1 MAEGVWGREGG
12 RRATLCWAGPGE
24 GGRGE
29 GEAKDRWARGEGEG
43 REGGGERRAMK
54 RGLGVVETSWA
65 RHLIVEGERK
75 KNYWKVDPRE
85 KGEGGGRRELGHV
98 SGLWCF
104 CISEWVC
111 VAWCCTTQASCPY
124 FIKVELVLW
133 TLCIRI
139 RSLFP
144 WLISRLNDFTF
155 LSNSSVTP
163 FRMFQNWRLTLW
175 YFPANGLPSLHLPSL
190 HYLVT
195 RPSPHASVCL
205 NICN

>member
-1 MAEGVWGREGG
+1 MLGGSWGRWE
-12 RRATLCWAGPGE
+12 R

-29 GEAKDRWARGEGEG
+29 GPVSERWGRGKGRRGRKEGDEEGVGSRRNFLGEALDCR
-43 REGGGERRAMK
+43 RRAK
-54 RGLGVVETSWA
+54 
-65 RHLIVEGERK
+65 K

-139 RSLFP
+139 RSVFP